1 MITNEDL
8 ILSYQKLAF
17 DLEPL
22 KRELAEAKAKFN
34 SKALEV
40 EAPYLELLE
49 KYYDEKLIDINGKSV
64 NVGDFI
70 TNKKATFKV
79 INRGMQFVFGEMM
92 FNPRVICQKLRD
104 NGEPSVYGKE
114 KHIHPAELKEYAV
127 L

>member
-8 ILSYQKLAF
+8 TVSYQKLES

-22 KRELAEAKAKFN
+22 RKELAYAKAKFN
-34 SKALEV
+34 SKAKEV

-64 NVGDFI
+64 NIGDII
-70 TNKKATFKV
+70 TNGKATFKV
-79 INRGMQFVFGEMM
+79 INRGMQFAFGEMM
-92 FNPRVICQKLRD
+92 FNPRVMCQKLRD
-104 NGEPSVYGKE
+104 NGEHAVYGKE
-114 KHIHPAELKEYAV
+114 KHIHPTELAEYAV